1 MSKLTKSIVESLYL
15 PESGQK
21 FIWDTELKGFGIRLT
36 PTVKTYI
43 VQSRVNGKNKR
54 VTIGKHGPFTVQQ
67 ARDKARDLLRAMSSG
82 VNPQDEKK
90 RKHAESVTLKD
101 VVKSYISD
109 RSLKPR
115 TISDIHTHM
124 QRSFNDWQ
132 NKRLVDITR
141 NMVLVRFR
149 ELSESSKAQANQAF
163 RILRSILNYA
173 RATFRPDDKPI
184 LPENPVQILSD
195 AKVWNT
201 VKPKNRR
208 VATDKVGHAWNAVQE
223 FRDDPVQT
231 LASRSVADAVA
242 FAMLTGAR
250 RNEVLELTWDR
261 VDLEQNTWH
270 LPDPKNHNP
279 VTFPLSSQ
287 ARELIDQR
295 PRINEYVFANP
306 ATKTGHVQEPKGT
319 MKKISEKC
327 GSTISIH
334 DLRRTFRAI
343 AGECGIELYK
353 TKLLMNHKLN
363 QDVTISAYT
372 ETSDLRYLQP
382 EIQKIG
388 DWIERQGKI
397 AASEKVVDLDQARKK
412 AV

>member
-1 MSKLTKSIVESLYL
+1 MYFYLICLQYAYILKGDFPNMPKLTKSIVESLEL

-21 FIWDTELKGFGIRLT
+21 FVWDTELKGFGVRLT
-36 PTVKTYI
+36 PMVKTYI

-67 ARDKARDLLRAMSSG
+67 ARDMARDLLRDMSSG

-115 TISDIHTHM
+115 TISDINTHM

-163 RILRSILNYA
+163 RILRAILNYA

-201 VKPKNRR
+201 VKPKTRR

-287 ARELIDQR
+287 AREIIEQR

-306 ATKTGHVQEPKGT
+306 GTKTGHVHEPKRI
-319 MKKISEKC
+319 MKKISDKC

-372 ETSDLRYLQP
+372 ETSDLRYLTT
-382 EIQKIG
+382 
-388 DWIERQGKI
+388 RN
-397 AASEKVVDLDQARKK
+397 SENWRLD
-412 AV
+412 